1 MIHNSFI
8 VGMRNKHS
16 STVPDSQSG
25 DIICPDCG
33 IVVDN
38 DNVPEYPR
46 QRDLFSPNQVRERRR

>member
-1 MIHNSFI
+1 MH
-8 VGMRNKHS
+8 NKHS

-25 DIICPDCG
+25 DITCPDCG

-38 DNVPEYPR
+38 DKVPEYPR